1 MQILGLAIVAAEPL
15 VSQRAWLER
24 LALLVP
30 SAAATRWL
38 LLADLVCLV
47 AFGLSTRQP
56 WLGVPLAV
64 GVGFFALNAL
74 GVALTEF
81 YLALAVFHLAV
92 GVMALAALRRARWL
106 GAATLGLAIVLG
118 VLT

>member
-1 MQILGLAIVAAEPL
+1 MRTLVLLIVAAEPL
-15 VSQRAWLER
+15 VPQRAWLER

-30 SAAATRWL
+30 SEAANRWL

-47 AFGLSTRQP
+47 ALGLSTRQP

-92 GVMALAALRRARWL
+92 AIMTLAVLR
-106 GAATLGLAIVLG
+106 
-118 VLT
+118 